1 MIIFNKHKY
10 LIAVLLGL
18 ALGAALVVGGISAY
32 NMIYPSNSAKAGI
45 QGTAFVNTSAPETA
59 LPTSIPDIVDNVSN
73 AVVYIETTVESNAAA
88 NPFLNDPF
96 FRQFFGDDFGLQ
108 PKSRVSKGVGSGFII
123 NADGY
128 ILTNEHVIDN
138 AKEVNVTVKGFE
150 NPFKATVV
158 GKDFDLDLA
167 VLKINSSKKL
177 PYLNLGNSDSMR
189 VGEWVIAI
197 GNPYRLDHTVTVG
210 VISAKGRPVTISDE
224 SSGKDRVYKNL
235 IQTDAAINPG
245 NSGGPLI
252 SLNGDVI
259 GINTAIN
266 AQAQGIG
273 FAIPINTAKEVL
285 NDLIKNGS
293 ITRPYIGVGLQDL
306 TKDLV
311 DYFKLKD
318 QNGAII
324 TYVYPDSPAEKA
336 GLQQGDVI
344 IKINDTTI
352 KNSNDVVETVSK
364 AKVNDKMVLVVYRNG
379 QTLYISLVVGKKPQ

>member
-1 MIIFNKHKY
+1 MAFLNKNKY

-18 ALGAALVVGGISAY
+18 AMGIALVFGGMFAY
-32 NMIYPSNSAKAGI
+32 NMIFPSNAADAGTQNVSPISAS
-45 QGTAFVNTSAPETA
+45 QA
-59 LPTSIPDIVDNVSN
+59 LPTNIPDIVDKVSN
-73 AVVYIETTVESNAAA
+73 AVVYIETTVESQSDLD
-88 NPFLNDPF
+88 PFFNDPF
-96 FRQFFGDDFGLQ
+96 FRQFFGNNFKTE
-108 PKSRVSKGVGSGFII
+108 PKVSKGVGSGFII
-123 NADGY
+123 SADGY
-128 ILTNEHVIDN
+128 ILTNEHVIDG
-138 AKEVNVTVKGFE
+138 AKEVDVTVKGFS
-150 NPFKATVV
+150 NPFKATIV

-167 VLKINSSKKL
+167 VLKIKSSQKL
-177 PYLNLGNSDSMR
+177 PYITLGNSENMR

-210 VISAKGRPVTISDE
+210 VISAKGRPVTIPDQ

-252 SLNGDVI
+252 SLNGEVI

-285 NDLIKNGS
+285 NELIKNGS
-293 ITRPYIGVGLQDL
+293 VTRPYIGVGLQDL

-324 TYVYPDSPAEKA
+324 AYVYPDSPAEKA
-336 GLQQGDVI
+336 GLMQGDVI
-344 IKINDTTI
+344 LKINDEPI
-352 KNSNDVVETVSK
+352 KNSNDVSNIVSK
-364 AKVNDKMVLVVYRNG
+364 AKVNDKLILLVFRNG
-379 QTLYISLVVGKKPQ
+379 QTRFIPVYVGKKPQ